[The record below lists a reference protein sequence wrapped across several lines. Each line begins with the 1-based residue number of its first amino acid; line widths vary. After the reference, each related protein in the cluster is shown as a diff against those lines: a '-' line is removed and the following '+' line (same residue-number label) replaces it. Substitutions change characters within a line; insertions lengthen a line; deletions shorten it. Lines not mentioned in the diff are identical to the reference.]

1 MHGLLRKTNL
11 KSILT
16 MSSKHTRPCITDHSN
31 IMKGKIFVYFREK
44 KYNETMQFLSYT
56 YEKTSDLN
64 NTHSWLGDKI
74 VNHLKKINETV
85 EEIHKK
91 LKKLTD
97 QALN

>member
-1 MHGLLRKTNL
+1 MHGLLTKTNS

-16 MSSKHTRPCITDHSN
+16 MSLKHIHPCITDRSN
-31 IMKGKIFVYFREK
+31 IVKGNFFVYFREK

-85 EEIHKK
+85 V
-91 LKKLTD
+91 
-97 QALN
+97 